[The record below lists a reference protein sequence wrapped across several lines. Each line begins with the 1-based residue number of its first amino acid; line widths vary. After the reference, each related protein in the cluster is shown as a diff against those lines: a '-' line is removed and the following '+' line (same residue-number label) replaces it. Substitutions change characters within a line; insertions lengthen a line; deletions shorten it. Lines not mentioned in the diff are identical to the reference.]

1 MKGNVYVFLSAIVA
15 ALGGFL
21 FGALG
26 YEDGDVLR
34 FDPAFKLAC
43 GRWAET
49 GAVQRPL

>member
-1 MKGNVYVFLSAIVA
+1 MIRARMFAIA
-15 ALGGFL
+15 R
-21 FGALG
+21 G

-34 FDPAFKLAC
+34 FDPAFKLAR